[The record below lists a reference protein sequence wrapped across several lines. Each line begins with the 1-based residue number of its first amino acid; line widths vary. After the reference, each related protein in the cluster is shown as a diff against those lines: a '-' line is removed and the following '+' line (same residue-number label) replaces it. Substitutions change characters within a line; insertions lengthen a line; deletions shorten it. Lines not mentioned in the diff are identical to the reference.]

1 MIMRLLVTIEAKDEY
16 ENPATG
22 RWGPGELPAAPAAR
36 NAVADRIQDVLRDVT
51 KHDETIGWRV
61 TRVQRAV

>member
-22 RWGPGELPAAPAAR
+22 RRGPGELPAAR

-51 KHDETIGWRV
+51 KHDETISWRITAV
-61 TRVQRAV
+61 RRAI